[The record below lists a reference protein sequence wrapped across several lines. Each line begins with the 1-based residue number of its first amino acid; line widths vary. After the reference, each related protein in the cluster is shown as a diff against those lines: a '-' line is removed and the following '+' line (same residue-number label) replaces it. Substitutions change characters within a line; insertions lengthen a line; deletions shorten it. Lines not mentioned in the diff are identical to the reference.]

1 VIDQMVHPPKRSFVA
16 YVSSDAPA
24 SLDRNQE
31 NVSMGETVHGTK
43 AKVRFDDGFDPDDF
57 GRRVRECAV
66 DAHRILK
73 RPDSPT
79 DELIALHRR
88 GWFLL
93 CEAPG
98 SQSTPIRRWL
108 LATRQA
114 IAAKLQSWSAAFL
127 ELSVT

>member
-1 VIDQMVHPPKRSFVA
+1 MTYGAH
-16 YVSSDAPA
+16 
-24 SLDRNQE
+24 
-31 NVSMGETVHGTK
+31 ETDESRGG
-43 AKVRFDDGFDPDDF
+43 RGGFDPDDF
-57 GRRVRECAV
+57 GRRVREFAL

-88 GWFLL
+88 VWFLL

-108 LATRQA
+108 LAARQE
-114 IAAKLQSWSAAFL
+114 IAAKLQSR
-127 ELSVT
+127 SVEALVA